1 MYRKVWALWAILGC
15 FCLLQAL
22 GSTALG
28 LSPAD
33 AVPIEPPAKVVTGGA
48 DDGQTTLPEARELKL
63 RERIRLGLTIPNM
76 VRKAKELRAAG
87 TLDTENPDI
96 AAAQIAAAIAADNPK
111 AYAEPGIDWEGILAF
126 IERLLPLI
134 LQLISIFS
142 AV

>member
-28 LSPAD
+28 LSPAE
-33 AVPIEPPAKVVTGGA
+33 AVPIQPPAKVAAAA
-48 DDGQTTLPEARELKL
+48 DAGQTTLPEARELKL